1 MPPMQ
6 RVFLIILACLALLAA
21 GCGDDSDTSTTAG
34 GETTAASNS
43 PQNEEG
49 TTTTEKAEE
58 REEEPEIELPEVGVP
73 KGPPPKKLVIQDLKP
88 GSGPAAKSG
97 DKVSV
102 QYVGKVYKTKELF
115 DANWGRGEPF
125 TFKLGAQEV
134 IKGWDQG
141 LQGMKAGGRRKLII
155 PPDLAYGP
163 EAIFPSIPAYSTL
176 VFLVEL
182 QDVK

>member
-1 MPPMQ
+1 MQ
-6 RVFLIILACLALLAA
+6 RVFLIILACLALIAA
-21 GCGDDSDTSTTAG
+21 GCGSDSDTATTAG
-34 GETTAASNS
+34 GETTTESGS
-43 PQNEEG
+43 PQDED
-49 TTTTEKAEE
+49 TTTSEKAEE
-58 REEEPEIELPEVGVP
+58 DEEEPEPELPAVGVP
-73 KGPPPKKLVIQDLKP
+73 KGPPPKKLVIQDLKK

-102 QYVGKVYKTKELF
+102 QYVGKVYKTKKLF
-115 DANWGRGEPF
+115 DANWGSGEPF
-125 TFKLGAQEV
+125 AFNLGKGEV

-141 LQGMKAGGRRKLII
+141 LQGMKVGGRRKLII

-163 EAIFPSIPAYSTL
+163 EALWPSIPAYSTL